1 MEFQTRKSVHVNLT
15 KGTHANF
22 RKVLFEK
29 HLSMQ
34 EVFEEFASRV
44 ANNDPAFISI
54 LNQLVANKKTKNLSK
69 LKSSDTDTIFDAI
82 EDQNPLT

>member
-1 MEFQTRKSVHVNLT
+1 MEFQTRKSVHINLT

-34 EVFEEFASRV
+34 EVLEEFASRV
-44 ANNDPAFISI
+44 ANHDPEFIGV
-54 LNQLVANKKTKNLSK
+54 LNQLVANKKSKNLNK
-69 LKSSDTDTIFDAI
+69 LKSSDAETIFDAI